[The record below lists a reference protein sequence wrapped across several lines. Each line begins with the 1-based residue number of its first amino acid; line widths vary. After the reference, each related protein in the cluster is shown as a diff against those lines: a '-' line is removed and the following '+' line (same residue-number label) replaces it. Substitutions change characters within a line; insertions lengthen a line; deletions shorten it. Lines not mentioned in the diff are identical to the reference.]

1 MTDGTADAFRDW
13 TAGLPGPGTATAP
26 VGNLSE
32 GATVAVGFVCVVL
45 GGVMSGTYSL
55 PMRFVRTWAWEN
67 LWLVYCSLG
76 GFLFPLVFCAA
87 TAPRGLEHYLTAG
100 AVLPVVAFGILWGF
114 ASVLFGLA
122 IPLVGQSLTFGIVL
136 SMSSAVGSLLPMLIF
151 HTSKSFAPSGL
162 FVWAGLVVA
171 ICGVA
176 ALSVAGVRK
185 EREQCAARAAAAA
198 DDSAEAQKCAAD
210 SKSNNTAVLAPEGT
224 EDSSS
229 ETYEDEELTAE
240 IHQVTGVVHTDDS
253 SKSKSKGD
261 GSKGSDSGMCGL
273 SRAALGIVY
282 CIVSGLL
289 SPMLNLGFTFGDSI
303 RAGAETL
310 GASPLVS
317 SSTVWV
323 LAIGAG
329 FTFNGGYPI
338 YLLCR
343 NRTWQRYRAAGA
355 RDTCVNG
362 ALMLAMAVLWYGG
375 TVVYGIGATLI
386 GTLGATIGWPVYMAL
401 MVLSANVGAV
411 IQGEWR
417 GTTARPRAL
426 LAAGLAILLV
436 SIVFFALSSVFD
448 TSADVL
454 SSSSSSASFFSSFS
468 SLLH

>member
-1 MTDGTADAFRDW
+1 MTDGITEAFRDW
-13 TAGLPGPGTATAP
+13 TTGTTAAQATAP

-87 TAPRGLEHYLTAG
+87 TAPRGLEAYLTAR
-100 AVLPVVAFGILWGF
+100 AVLPVVAFGVLWGF

-151 HTSKSFAPSGL
+151 HTDKSFAPSGL

-171 ICGVA
+171 VAGVA

-185 EREQCAARAAAAA
+185 EREQSVAAGAKGGAKDTTKGDNGTGGDATQEPTTDGAR
-198 DDSAEAQKCAAD
+198 S
-210 SKSNNTAVLAPEGT
+210 TTVLAATCEGPT
-224 EDSSS
+224 D
-229 ETYEDEELTAE
+229 TYEDEELTAE
-240 IHQVTGVVHTDDS
+240 IHQVTGAVHHDDS
-253 SKSKSKGD
+253 DDDGNNKNKEGNNGD
-261 GSKGSDSGMCGL
+261 RMCGL
-273 SRAALGIVY
+273 SKAALGIVY

-343 NRTWQRYRAAGA
+343 NRTWRRYRGLPA
-355 RDTCVNG
+355 RDTGVN
-362 ALMLAMAVLWYGG
+362 ALLMLAMAVLWYGG

-386 GTLGATIGWPVYMAL
+386 GALGATIGWPVYMAL
-401 MVLSANVGAV
+401 MVLSANIGAV

-426 LAAGLAILLV
+426 LAFGLAVLLV

-448 TSADVL
+448 TANLLSSSL
-454 SSSSSSASFFSSFS
+454 SSSSS
-468 SLLH
+468 

>member
-1 MTDGTADAFRDW
+1 MGAA
-13 TAGLPGPGTATAP
+13 
-26 VGNLSE
+26 VGGLSE

-87 TAPRGLEHYLTAG
+87 TAPRGLEHYLTAR
-100 AVLPVVAFGILWGF
+100 AVLPVVAFGVLWGF

-171 ICGVA
+171 VCGVA

-198 DDSAEAQKCAAD
+198 AAD
-210 SKSNNTAVLAPEGT
+210 GDKAQEQDAADTAAVLAGTAEDAPET
-224 EDSSS
+224 FEDG
-229 ETYEDEELTAE
+229 ELTAE
-240 IHQVTGVVHTDDS
+240 IHQVTGVVHNDKG
-253 SKSKSKGD
+253 SKSDEGSNKS
-261 GSKGSDSGMCGL
+261 GSGSGSGVCGL

-343 NRTWQRYRAAGA
+343 NHTWQRYRAIGA
-355 RDTCVNG
+355 RDTAVNA

-401 MVLSANVGAV
+401 MVLSANIGAV

-417 GTTARPRAL
+417 GTTARPRWL

-448 TSADVL
+448 TTSDV
-454 SSSSSSASFFSSFS
+454 SSSSFS
-468 SLLH
+468 SIASSIASFLLH

>member
-13 TAGLPGPGTATAP
+13 GAATAP
-26 VGNLSE
+26 VGSLSE

-87 TAPRGLEHYLTAG
+87 TAPRGLEHYLTAR
-100 AVLPVVAFGILWGF
+100 AVLPVVAFGVLWGF

-185 EREQCAARAAAAA
+185 EREQSANAARAVTA
-198 DDSAEAQKCAAD
+198 DTATATADTAGKAPECA
-210 SKSNNTAVLAPEGT
+210 AVLAEGT
-224 EDSSS
+224 EEGSAAV
-229 ETYEDEELTAE
+229 TYEDEELTAE
-240 IHQVTGVVHTDDS
+240 IHQVTGVVHADDGNDA
-253 SKSKSKGD
+253 SKSSS
-261 GSKGSDSGMCGL
+261 GSSTGNSGSGMCGL

-343 NRTWQRYRAAGA
+343 NHTWQRYRAAGA

-411 IQGEWR
+411 VQGEWR
-417 GTTARPRAL
+417 GTTARPRCL
-426 LAAGLAILLV
+426 LATGLAVLLV

-448 TSADVL
+448 TSATDF
-454 SSSSSSASFFSSFS
+454 SSSSSSIVS